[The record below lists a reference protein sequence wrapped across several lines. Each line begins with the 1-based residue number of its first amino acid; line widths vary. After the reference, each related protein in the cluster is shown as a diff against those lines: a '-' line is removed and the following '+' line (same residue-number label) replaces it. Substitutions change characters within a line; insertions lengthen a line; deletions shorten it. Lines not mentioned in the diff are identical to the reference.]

1 MKRTI
6 SGFPRAV
13 QIKLSSSLISFLVIV
28 QSGLSVCAQS
38 VNEANGRFFIIY
50 KRMSVRK
57 KEKKRCTYTKY
68 WFPSKRFECR
78 AYYVRH
84 IHKCRHPRGSLP
96 WKCAELVLRF
106 LHCHCE
112 AIDTEAVDK
121 PCRSMWFLVD
131 WFLRQHQLSYWT
143 QLCSQVDLKFCTKK
157 NVKVPFKTH
166 KNDDGKKC
174 KKTNWIRLRI
184 FLSN

>member
-57 KEKKRCTYTKY
+57 KEKSVALTQNIDFHR
-68 WFPSKRFECR
+68 S
-78 AYYVRH
+78 AL
-84 IHKCRHPRGSLP
+84 S
-96 WKCAELVLRF
+96 AVL
-106 LHCHCE
+106 
-112 AIDTEAVDK
+112 IT
-121 PCRSMWFLVD
+121 
-131 WFLRQHQLSYWT
+131 
-143 QLCSQVDLKFCTKK
+143 
-157 NVKVPFKTH
+157 
-166 KNDDGKKC
+166 
-174 KKTNWIRLRI
+174 
-184 FLSN
+184 